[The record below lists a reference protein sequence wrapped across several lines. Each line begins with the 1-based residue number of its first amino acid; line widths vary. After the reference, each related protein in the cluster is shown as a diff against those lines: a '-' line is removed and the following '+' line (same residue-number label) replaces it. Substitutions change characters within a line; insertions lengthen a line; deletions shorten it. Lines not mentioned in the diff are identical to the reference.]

1 MAGRPGRS
9 GGHNKLSP
17 QEHLLRGTWNVTRH
31 GPKPSGLALASVL
44 ATPRVDAMPA
54 AVVEGLSGRGLAF
67 VRDCWQRYSGWTP
80 GTLVLLREAGQV
92 ITALEGLRGEKGE
105 REAQRMLVQLLAA
118 LQLEK

>member
-1 MAGRPGRS
+1 
-9 GGHNKLSP
+9 
-17 QEHLLRGTWNVTRH
+17 
-31 GPKPSGLALASVL
+31 
-44 ATPRVDAMPA
+44 
-54 AVVEGLSGRGLAF
+54 VEGLSGRGLAF

-92 ITALEGLRGEKGE
+92 ITAVEQLRGEKGE